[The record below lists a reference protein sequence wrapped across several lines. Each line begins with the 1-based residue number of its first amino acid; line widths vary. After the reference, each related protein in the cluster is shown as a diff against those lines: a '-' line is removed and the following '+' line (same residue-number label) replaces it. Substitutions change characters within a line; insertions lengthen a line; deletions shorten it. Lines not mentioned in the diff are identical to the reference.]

1 MDADAGFQIP
11 LSGRETVQWA
21 EVAQSRDGPR
31 ADRIFTVAAQT
42 DRNGLMYL
50 TIDVARG
57 PDGRLRLAGYPALVG
72 PPLVASAAADP
83 DQGLPDVSDGGLITV
98 VRRALR
104 NYLAGS
110 TNNLNADLTP
120 SARISSP
127 AQGLQ
132 MRDLTALKWAPG
144 AGSVLATVHTGA
156 ADGAQYT
163 LRYELDVARLASRWE
178 IAAIQMDPT
187 T

>member
-1 MDADAGFQIP
+1 MDADAGFQLP
-11 LSGRETVQWA
+11 ASGSETVQWA
-21 EVAQSRDGPR
+21 EVAQSRDGAQ
-31 ADRIFTVAAQT
+31 ADRIYTVAAQT
-42 DRNGLMYL
+42 DRNGLVYL
-50 TIDVARG
+50 TVDVARG
-57 PDGRLRLAGYPALVG
+57 SDRRLRVVGYPALVG

-83 DQGLPDVSDGGLITV
+83 DQGLPDVSDGGLTTV

-144 AGSVLATVHTGA
+144 AGSVLATVHAGGT
-156 ADGAQYT
+156 DGAQYT
-163 LRYELDVARLASRWE
+163 LRYELDVARLGSRWE